1 MIKTLTILFIT
12 TSLFAAQTRK
22 KKVQYKT
29 FFGSCPSR
37 VAGKLT
43 LDLVDEFE
51 KNRSLLELKEKIVN
65 DKLDEKHFL
74 SSYSINYHPVENL
87 LKFKFDCP
95 RPLLKAQIYK
105 KNGDEFYTAVLV
117 DNGKFVDPT
126 YEVLLR
132 SEKKL
137 NHQLPHLAYPVSLI
151 DSGVEGEIKDLVS
164 RFNKEYKGKISEIIV
179 DENEK
184 LTLIFSIN
192 RRPTSAFLGK
202 DYWSE
207 KVGKLIKIIDYMK
220 EKKSIPA
227 VINLT
232 NSKKVVVKFSDTI

>member
-1 MIKTLTILFIT
+1 MVKFLTILFIST
-12 TSLFAAQTRK
+12 TLYSATNKQ

-43 LDLVDEFE
+43 LDLVSEFE
-51 KNRSLLELKEKIVN
+51 KNRSLLEIKEKIVK

-74 SSYSINYHPVENL
+74 STYSINYHPVENL

-95 RPLLKAQIYK
+95 KPLLKAQIYK
-105 KNGDEFYTAVLV
+105 KNGDEFYTAILV

-137 NHQLPHLAYPVSLI
+137 NHQLPHLAYPVRLI
-151 DSGVEGEIKDLVS
+151 DSGIESEIKDLVS
-164 RFNKEYKGKISEIIV
+164 KFNKEYKGKISEIIV
-179 DENEK
+179 DDNKK

-192 RRPTSAFLGK
+192 RRPTSAFLGAE
-202 DYWSE
+202 YWGE

-220 EKKSIPA
+220 EKKTIPA

>member
-1 MIKTLTILFIT
+1 MVKFLTILFIST
-12 TSLFAAQTRK
+12 TLYSATNKQ

-43 LDLVDEFE
+43 LDLVSEFE
-51 KNRSLLELKEKIVN
+51 KNRSLLEIKEKIVK

-74 SSYSINYHPVENL
+74 STYSINYHPVENL

-95 RPLLKAQIYK
+95 KPLLKAQIYK
-105 KNGDEFYTAVLV
+105 KNGDEFYTAILV

-151 DSGVEGEIKDLVS
+151 DSGIESEIKDLVS
-164 RFNKEYKGKISEIIV
+164 KFNKEYKGKISEIIV
-179 DENEK
+179 DDNKK

-192 RRPTSAFLGK
+192 RRPTSAFLGAE
-202 DYWSE
+202 YWGE

-220 EKKSIPA
+220 EKKTIPA

>member
-1 MIKTLTILFIT
+1 MFKFLLILLLSFPTLAS
-12 TSLFAAQTRK
+12 SLK
-22 KKVQYKT
+22 SKKVQYKT

-43 LDLVDEFE
+43 LSLVDEFE
-51 KNRSLLELKEKIVN
+51 RTRSLLKLKEKIVE

-74 SSYSINYHPVENL
+74 SSYNINYHPVENL

-95 RPLLKAQIYK
+95 KPLLKAQIYK
-105 KNGDEFYTAVLV
+105 KNGDQFYTAILV

-137 NHQLPHLAYPVSLI
+137 NHVLPHLAYPVGLI
-151 DSGVEGEIKDLVS
+151 DSGLESDIRDLVS
-164 RFNKEYKGKISEIIV
+164 RFNKEYKGKISEIII
-179 DENEK
+179 DDNKK

-192 RRPTSAFLGK
+192 RRPTSAFLGNN
-202 DYWSE
+202 YWGE

-220 EKKSIPA
+220 KKKSIPA